1 MTKTKI
7 KWRLGTLP
15 TPDEVA
21 LLLEKDVLTKDEA
34 REILFSQETEE
45 DKKVKELEAE
55 IKFLK
60 SLIEKLSVS
69 RSTIVETIRYI
80 EKPYNQYGW
89 WNPYQV
95 YCGTTSSLNTTGVA
109 GSTNAIGNSLNAQSG
124 LAQATSQQNAMFLTS
139 QGGTTAAYSYDSTNG
154 FSKIK

>member
-15 TPDEVA
+15 TPDEVT
-21 LLLEKDVLTKDEA
+21 LLLDKGVLTKDEA

-60 SLIEKLSVS
+60 RLVEELSVS
-69 RSTIVETIRYI
+69 RSKVVETIRYI
-80 EKPYNQYGW
+80 EKPFNQYGW
-89 WNPYQV
+89 WHPYQV
-95 YCGTTSSLNTTGVA
+95 YCSTSNLISGSA
-109 GSTNAIGNSLNAQSG
+109 GITNAIGSSLNAQSG
-124 LAQATSQQNAMFLTS
+124 LAQSTANNAVYLTS
-139 QGGTTAAYSYDSTNG
+139 NTSDGTAAVYSYDSTNG